1 MKLRIHNN
9 QMEEVEGLHNE
20 YPYAYHHVDL
30 QKTAVPWHWHEALEI
45 NLVTSGKVKVYTTN
59 QSQVFQTG
67 EGFFTNSNILVS
79 MENIQDCILDSH
91 LFHPVF
97 LSGHFKSVFETKY
110 LNPVTQNRNLD
121 IICLRDT
128 DPVQK
133 QVLRKLQQLSGLQSH
148 PDTEFQTRNLLS
160 EIWLLLL
167 EVIRNTDSSSFQGG
181 SKNQDRIL
189 TMIAFIQENYTQ
201 KLTLEDIADSAAVST
216 RECLRCF
223 QSSIH
228 QSPMDYLISYRIQ
241 VAKKMLETTDHSITE
256 IALRCGFNSNS
267 YFTKIFHRT
276 YGKTPNAFRKELAE
290 LKTAAITL
298 K

>member
-59 QSQVFQTG
+59 QSQVFQAG
-67 EGFFTNSNILVS
+67 EGIFTNSNILVS
-79 MENIQDCILDSH
+79 MENMQDCILDSH

-133 QVLRKLQQLSGLQSH
+133 QILRKLQI
-148 PDTEFQTRNLLS
+148 FQTQLLHVRIFLKIIHHTHHYATAS
-160 EIWLLLL
+160 GTRTPMRMPSIAPQKTCSG
-167 EVIRNTDSSSFQGG
+167 VCPSSSFN
-181 SKNQDRIL
+181 SFIL
-189 TMIAFIQENYTQ
+189 
-201 KLTLEDIADSAAVST
+201 LSASAS
-216 RECLRCF
+216 
-223 QSSIH
+223 
-228 QSPMDYLISYRIQ
+228 
-241 VAKKMLETTDHSITE
+241 
-256 IALRCGFNSNS
+256 
-267 YFTKIFHRT
+267 
-276 YGKTPNAFRKELAE
+276 
-290 LKTAAITL
+290 
-298 K
+298 

>member
-45 NLVTSGKVKVYTTN
+45 NLVTSGKVKVHTTN
-59 QSQVFQTG
+59 QAQVFQTG

-201 KLTLEDIADSAAVST
+201 KLTLEDIADSDAVST
-216 RECLRCF
+216 R
-223 QSSIH
+223 
-228 QSPMDYLISYRIQ
+228 
-241 VAKKMLETTDHSITE
+241 
-256 IALRCGFNSNS
+256 
-267 YFTKIFHRT
+267 
-276 YGKTPNAFRKELAE
+276 
-290 LKTAAITL
+290 
-298 K
+298 